1 MIATITTLPALSI
14 RQPWAWLILNG
25 YKDVENRSWT
35 AHVRGTIAIHAS
47 KSNTKKEYESALATI
62 AKHKLEIEL
71 PSIEELP
78 VGGLVG
84 TVEIVDCLEFS
95 PSPWWI
101 EGNYAFTLKNAVKG
115 DFVSLPGQQGFFTV
129 DYPKPRFF
137 GVCGQC
143 ESGIL
148 IPGLDAYHCC
158 KCGVVRIWKPTGAA
172 PQTGR
177 KGKRS
182 VLS

>member
-1 MIATITTLPALSI
+1 MIATITTMPALSI

-25 YKDVENRSWT
+25 YKDIENRDFA
-35 AHVRGTIAIHAS
+35 AHIRGTIAIHSIEGEQA
-47 KSNTKKEYESALATI
+47 KYESALATI
-62 AKHKLEIEL
+62 AKHKLKIQL
-71 PSIEELP
+71 PPIEELP

-84 TVEIVDCLEFS
+84 TVEIVDCLESS

-101 EGNYAFTLKNAVKG
+101 EGNYAFILKNAVKG
-115 DFVSLPGQQGFFTV
+115 DFVPLSGQQGFFTV
-129 DYPKPRFF
+129 DYPKPSFF

-143 ESGIL
+143 GSGVL

-158 KCGVVRIWKPTGAA
+158 KCGVVRTWKPTGAA

>member
-1 MIATITTLPALSI
+1 MVFTPATMPALSI

-25 YKDVENRSWT
+25 YKDIENRDFA
-35 AHVRGTIAIHAS
+35 AHIRGTIAIHAS

-62 AKHKLEIEL
+62 AKHKLKIQL
-71 PSIEELP
+71 PPIEELP

-84 TVEIVDCLEFS
+84 TVEIVDCLESS

-115 DFVSLPGQQGFFTV
+115 DFVPLSGQQGFFTV
-129 DYPKPRFF
+129 DYPKPHFF

-143 ESGIL
+143 GSGVL

-158 KCGVVRIWKPTGAA
+158 KCGVVRTWKPTGAA
-172 PQTGR
+172 PQVGR
-177 KGKRS
+177 KGRK
-182 VLS
+182 

>member
-1 MIATITTLPALSI
+1 MVFTPATMPALSI

-35 AHVRGTIAIHAS
+35 AHIRGTIAVHAIEGEQA
-47 KSNTKKEYESALATI
+47 EYESALATI
-62 AKHKLEIEL
+62 AKHKLKIQL
-71 PSIEELP
+71 PPIEELP

-84 TVEIVDCLEFS
+84 TVEIVDCLESS

-115 DFVSLPGQQGFFTV
+115 DFVPLSGQQGFFTV
-129 DYPKPRFF
+129 DYPKPHFF

-143 ESGIL
+143 GSGIL

-158 KCGVVRIWKPTGAA
+158 KCGVVRTWKPTGAA
-172 PQTGR
+172 PQVGR
-177 KGKRS
+177 KGRK
-182 VLS
+182 

>member
-1 MIATITTLPALSI
+1 MIATITTMPALSI

-158 KCGVVRIWKPTGAA
+158 KCGVVRIWKPTGNA
-172 PQTGR
+172 PQVGR
-177 KGKRS
+177 KGRK
-182 VLS
+182 